1 MLTESS
7 SRTSKPLKSSAFIE
21 RGVQLV
27 ASVGMQFAACNAT
40 RTVITEDVIIFDDI
54 AIIELDYRLRSF
66 IDFIHRDL
74 HEWRFAGNFFYT

>member
-7 SRTSKPLKSSAFIE
+7 SRTRKLLKSAAFIE
-21 RGVQLV
+21 REAQLG

-54 AIIELDYRLRSF
+54 AIIELDCRLRSF
-66 IDFIHRDL
+66 IDF
-74 HEWRFAGNFFYT
+74 TP